1 MCVYIEG
8 ECVCV
13 YIEGECVCVYIDGEC
28 VCVYIEGESV
38 CVYIGA
44 HAYAYVY
51 THIRTHI
58 LRDQGIGRDILPGD
72 AAAEVPAGW
81 PAEGFEKFLDL

>member
-1 MCVYIEG
+1 V
-8 ECVCV
+8 CVCV
-13 YIEGECVCVYIDGEC
+13 RERERERERERVYIDA
-28 VCVYIEGESV
+28 Y
-38 CVYIGA
+38 
-44 HAYAYVY
+44 AYAYVY